1 MTMKNQRTNPIAAT
15 VLPLQGKQLPSDWK
29 RNAPS
34 IGAAADA
41 DYQHRIE
48 NAWRQP
54 MSTKPSDIINTM
66 RDARLA
72 P

>member
-1 MTMKNQRTNPIAAT
+1 MKPQRTNPIATT
-15 VLPLQGKQLPSDWK
+15 VLPLQGKQLPVDWK

-34 IGAAADA
+34 IGAMADA

-54 MSTKPSDIINTM
+54 MSTKPNDVINAM
-66 RDARLA
+66 RDARLSA
-72 P
+72 

>member
-1 MTMKNQRTNPIAAT
+1 MTMKPRTNPIAAT
-15 VLPLQGKQLPSDWK
+15 VLPLQGQQLPSDWK

-34 IGAAADA
+34 IGAMADA
-41 DYQHRIE
+41 AYQEKIE

-54 MSTKPSDIINTM
+54 MSTKPTVDNIM